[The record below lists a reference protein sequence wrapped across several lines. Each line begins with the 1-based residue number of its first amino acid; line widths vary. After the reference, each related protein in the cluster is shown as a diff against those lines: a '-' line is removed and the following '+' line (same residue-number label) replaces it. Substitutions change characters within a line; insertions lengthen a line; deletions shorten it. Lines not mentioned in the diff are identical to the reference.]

1 MRNPH
6 FLFRFVLA
14 AMALLAAPALI
25 AAGPAKAGK
34 SSAAPKAQATLREIE
49 YPDLENKIGQKL
61 VVYTTNNTTRSGTL
75 VRYTNV
81 TLTLQLGPE
90 AGSIELAV
98 PRKGVRKVMIE
109 IGPADPLFL
118 NEGKL
123 QEGESGAKTN

>member
-1 MRNPH
+1 MRNPI
-6 FLFRFVLA
+6 FLSCFALAAAIVLA
-14 AMALLAAPALI
+14 PPLLL
-25 AAGPAKAGK
+25 AAGPAKTGK
-34 SSAAPKAQATLREIE
+34 SAAAPKAQTTLREVD

-98 PRKGVRKVMIE
+98 PRKGVRKVMVE

-118 NEGKL
+118 NESNP
-123 QEGESGAKTN
+123 QEGESGAKKN